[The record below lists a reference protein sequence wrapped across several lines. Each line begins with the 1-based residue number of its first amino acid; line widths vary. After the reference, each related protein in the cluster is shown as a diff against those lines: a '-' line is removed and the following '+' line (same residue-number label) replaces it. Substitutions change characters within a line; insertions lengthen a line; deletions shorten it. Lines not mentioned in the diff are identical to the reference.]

1 MANKNMVL
9 WDNFRCA
16 WMRNKRK
23 IMLRKWIFLL
33 ILCVVGLAGCG
44 GSLKETPAVA
54 EPFLSPT
61 AEGSQSVTVM
71 PPQPVPTS
79 VISVYAFPT
88 SIDPEGE
95 YLFYLHGKIIED
107 QGLPAISTEYGE
119 YEYQAILEALERYGY
134 IVISEQR
141 VADTDGKE
149 YASRVAGQVTLL
161 LVAGVPPEQITVVGA
176 SKGAG
181 IAVYVSHAL
190 ANSKINYVLLSICHP
205 DNVQGFIQDGITLSG
220 NVLSIYDAS
229 DRLAGS
235 CQELFSFSEGKGINR
250 YEEVVLEIGTGH
262 GILYQPLIEWVL
274 PTVEWGRKR

>member
-1 MANKNMVL
+1 
-9 WDNFRCA
+9 
-16 WMRNKRK
+16 
-23 IMLRKWIFLL
+23 MLRKRIILL
-33 ILCVVGLAGCG
+33 ILCATGLAGCRG
-44 GSLKETPAVA
+44 VLSGASAVA
-54 EPFLSPT
+54 EPNLSPSD
-61 AEGSQSVTVM
+61 ESMPSVTITRS
-71 PPQPVPTS
+71 PPASPS
-79 VISVYAFPT
+79 VASVYAFPA
-88 SIDPEGE
+88 SIDPGAE

-107 QGLPAISTEYGE
+107 QGLPAVSTEYGE

-141 VADTDGKE
+141 RADTDSVE

-181 IAVYVSHAL
+181 IAIYASHAL
-190 ANSKINYVLLSICHP
+190 ANSMINYVFLSICHP
-205 DNVQGFIQDGITLSG
+205 DNVNNFIQDGITLYG

-274 PTVEWGRKR
+274 PTAEWGRKR